1 MNHCWPE
8 KSLILGHETYKENL
22 IAIYV
27 CMCIYI
33 IYMCV
38 LDEEIMETK
47 SELYIIIYIFSNN
60 MCLHGN
66 LVVAEAYK

>member
-1 MNHCWPE
+1 MKHCWPE
-8 KSLILGHETYKENL
+8 KSLILGNETYEENL

-47 SELYIIIYIFSNN
+47 SELYIIIYILSNN

-66 LVVAEAYK
+66 LVVVEAYK